1 MRESESKQLS
11 EPQQLLL
18 SSYVDNQC
26 SFVARMRA
34 ERLIRQSEHARL
46 FIESLKKTSQTYRS
60 LFSAPTPSPDLWDK
74 INARIN
80 AEERAAL
87 YLGHHKPVATPNE
100 GSFVSHFFSKQAL
113 FGGLSGAAIAA
124 CVLVLISRPTKSG
137 EIIPVYT
144 GGPVAAKNA
153 SAFHQAFLGA
163 PQREVAPG
171 SSMEVDWM
179 RSNGSLKI
187 IQSPND
193 KSAILWVRRKGATSG
208 ASARVIK
215 PTPTIRV
222 LREEGVDVTPLGTAK

>member
-1 MRESESKQLS
+1 
-11 EPQQLLL
+11 
-18 SSYVDNQC
+18 
-26 SFVARMRA
+26 MRA

-46 FIESLKKTSQTYRS
+46 FVESLKKTSQAYRS
-60 LFSAPTPSPDLWDK
+60 LFSTPTASPDLWDK
-74 INARIN
+74 INTRIN

-87 YLGHHKPVATPNE
+87 YLGQRKPVATANE
-100 GSFVSHFFSKQAL
+100 GSFASHFFSKQAL

-144 GGPVAAKNA
+144 GGPVAAQNA
-153 SAFHQAFLGA
+153 SAFHQASLGA

-208 ASARVIK
+208 ASARVRK

-222 LREEGVDVTPLGTAK
+222 VREEGVDVTPLGTAK